1 MPRLIDTDKRRQEIA
16 EATWRL
22 IRGGGLDAVSVR
34 NVAREAGLSA
44 GSVRHVFPTQAE
56 LVAFGMTALAER
68 VGQRL
73 AALAPARD
81 AARRRGGACS
91 GSCFPLDPERHA
103 EAEVWFAYVSRARV
117 DPTLLPLAEQAGEAL
132 RGVVREALGL
142 LGREATEAVVEEV
155 YAVLDGLTVHAVLS
169 PGRPAPD
176 LMEQVL
182 RAHLARLAERRPE
195 DGERREGR
203 ATA

>member
-1 MPRLIDTDKRRQEIA
+1 MPRLIDTEKRREEIA

-22 IRGGGLDAVSVR
+22 IRGGGLGAVSVR
-34 NVAREAGLSA
+34 SVAREAGLSA
-44 GSVRHVFPTQAE
+44 GAVRHVFPTQAE

-68 VGQRL
+68 VGRRL
-73 AALAPARD
+73 AALAPD
-81 AARRRGGACS
+81 ATPLEAAAAVLGQLL
-91 GSCFPLDPERHA
+91 PLDPERHA

-117 DPTLLPLAEQAGEAL
+117 DPALLPLAEQAGEGL

-182 RAHLARLAERRPE
+182 RAHLARLA
-195 DGERREGR
+195 
-203 ATA
+203 

>member
-1 MPRLIDTDKRRQEIA
+1 MR
-16 EATWRL
+16 
-22 IRGGGLDAVSVR
+22 S
-34 NVAREAGLSA
+34 VAREAGLSA
-44 GSVRHVFPTQAE
+44 GAVRHVFSTQAE

-68 VGQRL
+68 VGRRL
-73 AALAPARD
+73 AALAPDATPLD
-81 AARRRGGACS
+81 AAAATARAAA
-91 GSCFPLDPERHA
+91 PLDPERHA

-117 DPTLLPLAEQAGEAL
+117 DPELLPLAERAGEGL

-182 RAHLARLAERRPE
+182 RAHLARLA
-195 DGERREGR
+195 
-203 ATA
+203 